1 MRLPLASAYWFVLSV
16 TALSG
21 VLDVKTGYSMSPYGW
36 ALLID
41 LMGPSLPSLLVARL
55 PILSRL
61 RYVVA
66 MPFLGLAASA
76 LHPPALVAGLLGRGH
91 FMPTGS
97 RITEGDTSLR
107 FYSIWEIASGLL
119 YLSGGLAGAN
129 YALVAVGFAVVFS
142 PILRTC
148 LGSKFLATGVAVF
161 GVYYPSR

>member
-1 MRLPLASAYWFVLSV
+1 
-16 TALSG
+16 
-21 VLDVKTGYSMSPYGW
+21 
-36 ALLID
+36 
-41 LMGPSLPSLLVARL
+41 
-55 PILSRL
+55 
-61 RYVVA
+61 
-66 MPFLGLAASA
+66 MPFLGVAAST
-76 LHPPALVAGLLGRGH
+76 LHPPASVAGLLGRGH

-161 GVYYPSR
+161 WGLLSFQIVLDVAQGSMPVEHLFALVGLTINLI